1 MQRRHTASISSH
13 WICAVFAKSSCDVR
27 VGIEHSGVERGAQV
41 TRSGNNAGKAIRGAI
56 QYEKNG
62 IEGTSTH
69 FAYLQ
74 PACSSNMTHG
84 KLPCLQEELGW
95 GGAIAA

>member
-1 MQRRHTASISSH
+1 M
-13 WICAVFAKSSCDVR
+13 R

-41 TRSGNNAGKAIRGAI
+41 TRSGNNAGKAIRRAI
-56 QYEKNG
+56 SYKKNG
-62 IEGTSTH
+62 IEGTSTNV
-69 FAYLQ
+69 AYLQ

-95 GGAIAA
+95 GVQLRRDHDPDLQAR